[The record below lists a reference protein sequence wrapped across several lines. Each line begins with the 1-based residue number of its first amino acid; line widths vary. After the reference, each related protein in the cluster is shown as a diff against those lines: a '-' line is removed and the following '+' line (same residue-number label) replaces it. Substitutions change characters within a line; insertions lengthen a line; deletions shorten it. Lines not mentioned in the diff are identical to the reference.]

1 MLLGAGLLC
10 LDGWAGWALDGLA
23 LLARPSVAVTSCL
36 PTESTLIS
44 VHLDYTCLHLH
55 SSFTTRPVPDDEHRL
70 VAGCIATKPRRR
82 DHPRCPFF
90 PVPARQGLLGVEM
103 CDALPRRERS
113 KAATFF
119 MSDGRSSSSW
129 PCPFLFVFCGCFADY
144 LRTGVERALWERL
157 KIHRDTA
164 TPLHRYTATP
174 QHRVLWRRRLLLCA
188 AERNI
193 PKKPVVK

>member
-1 MLLGAGLLC
+1 VLVCSVWMDG
-10 LDGWAGWALDGLA
+10 LDGHSMGW

-36 PTESTLIS
+36 PTESTLTS

-70 VAGCIATKPRRR
+70 VAGCVATKPRRR

-103 CDALPRRERS
+103 YDALPRRERS

-119 MSDGRSSSSW
+119 MSDGRSS
-129 PCPFLFVFCGCFADY
+129 FLAMSFFVRVLRVFCGCFADY
-144 LRTGVERALWERL
+144 LRTGVEREL
-157 KIHRDTA
+157 
-164 TPLHRYTATP
+164 
-174 QHRVLWRRRLLLCA
+174 
-188 AERNI
+188 
-193 PKKPVVK
+193 